1 MIGHSSGAVAILGL
15 LQALPESI
23 VIDKAIL
30 VGAFKND
37 LGWDSLKE
45 LFEEPFNFEKIKTKA
60 KEIILIHSDND
71 PYIPVE
77 QAEYLSGKLD
87 AKLDVLPSQGH
98 FNVGGD
104 PKYIKFPYL
113 LDIIKL

>member
-1 MIGHSSGAVAILGL
+1 M
-15 LQALPESI
+15 PESI

-98 FNVGGD
+98 FNVGGH